1 MRLKDTIHYNLYKK
15 IFVFF
20 ILIICVLSSAS
31 VTNVQISEVFNN
43 VDQMGLFLKRFL
55 QPDWSYLSDLLSPM
69 IKTIKMSIVGT
80 LLGMLF
86 SIPFA
91 FLATTTVTNNWFV
104 TIIIRFILSIVRTI
118 PNLLL
123 AALFVAMFGIGEFT
137 GVLTIAVFTFGMT
150 SQLIYEAIETIDKG
164 PIEAAKS
171 VGANKMQI
179 AVWSIY
185 PQINQ
190 QIISYSLYA
199 FEVNIRAST
208 VLGYVGAGGIGVL
221 LNSSLSL
228 MRYDRVSIII
238 LFILVVVGIIDAF
251 SENVRKRLS

>member
-1 MRLKDTIHYNLYKK
+1 MKLKDTIHYNLYKK
-15 IFVFF
+15 IFILF
-20 ILIICVLSSAS
+20 ILIICIISSS
-31 VTNVQISEVFNN
+31 MVTNVQISEVFSN
-43 VDQMGLFLKRFL
+43 VDQMGVFLQRFLK
-55 QPDWSYLSDLLSPM
+55 PDWSYISDLLSPM
-69 IKTIKMSIVGT
+69 LKTIKMSIVGT
-80 LLGMLF
+80 LLGMIF
-86 SIPFA
+86 SVPFA
-91 FLATTTVTNNWFV
+91 FLATTTATNNPV
-104 TIIIRFILSIVRTI
+104 LTLIVRFILSVVRTI

-150 SQLIYEAIETIDKG
+150 SQLIYESIETIDKG

-171 VGANKMQI
+171 VGANKVQI
-179 AVWSIY
+179 AIWSIF
-185 PQINQ
+185 PQISQ

-238 LFILVVVGIIDAF
+238 LFILLVVGIIDAF